1 MWSMDFSEL
10 TTLRV
15 GGLAP
20 PIVNADSESELAQV
34 ITEADSAGEDV
45 LVLGSGSHL
54 VVSDRG
60 FSGLLVRDRRKDIAE
75 VDSYV
80 SCGGS
85 TVKATA
91 GTDWDTFVQFTLE
104 NDLAGLEALSGI
116 PGTVGA
122 APVQNLGAFGQEV
135 AQTLASVRALDRL
148 TGRIRTLSRF
158 DLHLGYRSSIIKRS
172 RFSTDAGGGQVWGPT
187 GRWVVLEVAFQLR
200 SASLS
205 EPVRYRSLAESL
217 GVDFGTRVPSWELR
231 EHVLKLRAES
241 GMLVGA
247 PGHDD
252 HETDH
257 DTWSAGSFFGNPI
270 LSSQDAARL
279 PEEAP
284 RFPVRNQAMFV
295 SGTVHKQAPLVE
307 GKQKVS
313 AAWLIRHAGFEPG
326 YRARPDSRAA
336 LSSKHVSAIANRGG
350 ATATEIMELAAA
362 VHDGVAAQFGISLV
376 PEPVLV
382 GLEGL
387 N

>member
-15 GGLAP
+15 GGYALP
-20 PIVNADSESELAQV
+20 VVDADSESELARV

-60 FSGLLVRDRRKDIAE
+60 LSGLLVRDGRKDIAE

-122 APVQNLGAFGQEV
+122 TPVQNLGAFGQEV

-172 RFSTDAGGGQVWGPT
+172 RFSADAGGGQLWGPT
-187 GRWVVLEVAFQLR
+187 GRWVVLEASFQLR

-217 GVDFGTRVPSWELR
+217 GVDLGTRVPSWELR

-241 GMLVGA
+241 GMLLG
-247 PGHDD
+247 PQDHD
-252 HETDH
+252 HPDH

-270 LSSQDAARL
+270 LSSQDAAKL

-307 GKQKVS
+307 GKQKVP
-313 AAWLIRHAGFEPG
+313 AAWLTRQSGFEPG
-326 YRARPDSRAA
+326 YRVNTDSRAA
-336 LSSKHVSAIANRGG
+336 LSSKHVSAITNRGG

-362 VHDGVAAQFGISLV
+362 VHDGVAAKFGISLV

-387 N
+387 D

>member
-20 PIVNADSESELAQV
+20 PVVDVDSESELARV

-60 FSGLLVRDRRKDIAE
+60 LSGLLVRDGRKDIAE

-172 RFSTDAGGGQVWGPT
+172 RFSADAGGGQLWGPT
-187 GRWVVLEVAFQLR
+187 GRWVVLEASFQLR

-217 GVDFGTRVPSWELR
+217 GVDLGTRVPSWELR

-241 GMLVGA
+241 GMLLG
-247 PGHDD
+247 PQDHD
-252 HETDH
+252 HPDH

-270 LSSQDAARL
+270 LSSQDAAKL

-307 GKQKVS
+307 GKQKVP
-313 AAWLIRHAGFEPG
+313 AAWLTRQSGFEPG
-326 YRARPDSRAA
+326 YRVNTDSRAA
-336 LSSKHVSAIANRGG
+336 LSSKHVSAITNRGG
-350 ATATEIMELAAA
+350 ATAAEIMELAAA
-362 VHDGVAAQFGISLV
+362 VHGEVAAKFGISLV

-387 N
+387 D

>member
-1 MWSMDFSEL
+1 
-10 TTLRV
+10 
-15 GGLAP
+15 LAR
-20 PIVNADSESELAQV
+20 V

-60 FSGLLVRDRRKDIAE
+60 LSGLLVRDGRKDIAE

-172 RFSTDAGGGQVWGPT
+172 RFSADAGGGQLWGPT
-187 GRWVVLEVAFQLR
+187 GRWVVLEASFQLR

-217 GVDFGTRVPSWELR
+217 GVDLGTRVPSWELR

-241 GMLVGA
+241 GMLLG
-247 PGHDD
+247 PQDHD
-252 HETDH
+252 HPDH

-270 LSSQDAARL
+270 LSSQDAAKL

-307 GKQKVS
+307 GKQKVP
-313 AAWLIRHAGFEPG
+313 AAWLTRQSGFEPG
-326 YRARPDSRAA
+326 YRVNTDSRAA
-336 LSSKHVSAIANRGG
+336 LSSKHVSAITNRGG

-362 VHDGVAAQFGISLV
+362 VHDGVAAKFGISLV

-387 N
+387 D